1 MSSKPLKP
9 EQYAAIQLLVQPKN
23 NGFTLDE
30 IADSVAFT
38 RQRLYRWCQNINFN
52 DEIKR

>member
-9 EQYAAIQLLVQPKN
+9 EKYAAIKLLVQPKN
-23 NGFTLDE
+23 EGLTFDE
-30 IADSVAFT
+30 VADSVAVT